1 MSHRPLSLLASLLI
15 LGSAGSAF
23 GSKLYKWT
31 DDQGRV
37 HYSDRIPPEAAARER
52 EIKSDR
58 GLTMVRV
65 EAAKTREQL
74 AAEQAEREREE
85 ARRRAEE
92 EAARQQ
98 ALADRNL
105 LLTFTSTAQIER
117 ARDERVALI
126 NGQITLTQSSMEK
139 LQEQLQKTRE
149 QAANAERTGRG
160 KPEELHKRV
169 RDLERQ
175 LAEHAAFVQKREQ
188 ERAAIIA
195 RFDADLARFKELK
208 AAEAR

>member
-1 MSHRPLSLLASLLI
+1 MPHRPLYLLVPLLI
-15 LGSAGSAF
+15 LAGSGSAL

-31 DDQGRV
+31 DAQGRV

-58 GLTMVRV
+58 GLTMDRV

-74 AAEQAEREREE
+74 AAEQAAREREE
-85 ARRRAEE
+85 AQRRAEA

-98 ALADRNL
+98 ALADRTL

-117 ARDERVALI
+117 ARDERVAAI
-126 NGQITLTQSSMEK
+126 NGQITLTQSRTEK

-149 QAANAERTGRG
+149 QAASAERTGRG
-160 KPEELHKRV
+160 NPEEFHKRA
-169 RDLERQ
+169 RDIERQ
-175 LAEHAAFVQKREQ
+175 LAEYADFVQKREQ

-195 RFDADLARFKELK
+195 RFNADLARFKELK

>member
-1 MSHRPLSLLASLLI
+1 M
-15 LGSAGSAF
+15 
-23 GSKLYKWT
+23 
-31 DDQGRV
+31 D
-37 HYSDRIPPEAAARER
+37 
-52 EIKSDR
+52 
-58 GLTMVRV
+58 RV